1 MTERTI
7 RELASVE
14 DATIR
19 AAATSAFYAA
29 VDFRKADGDDREI
42 EDELFKSYL
51 ALFDN
56 FNRARNDEIKYLRE
70 EVVRLRMLIT
80 EPVILPA
87 KESE

>member
-1 MTERTI
+1 MTEHTI

-29 VDFRKADGDDREI
+29 VDFRKAEGDEREI
-42 EDELFKSYL
+42 EGELFKSYL

-56 FNRARNDEIKYLRE
+56 FNRARDDEIRYLRE
-70 EVVRLRMLIT
+70 EVVRLRMLII
-80 EPVILPA
+80 EPVMLPA
-87 KESE
+87 KEAK